1 MKTFT
6 KIALIL
12 AALIAIPFL
21 VELIISSY
29 DIATNPW
36 TLPNSV
42 VAEGGFV
49 REGANRR
56 EFREPRFRARGLQ
69 FYFLATDLSPA
80 EADSLAET
88 VTGKVTFSREGG
100 ETGSYDFRLAPQLRK
115 EIGSVGIEDKGE
127 RAGELKLLDK
137 TLVEGHIVPAS
148 KADEAEAARLAGF
161 ELELGETVDLT
172 FKFEGQLPLS
182 SSLKFSY
189 SKAPDSILH
198 GTFLG
203 DFLDSIIHR

>member
-1 MKTFT
+1 MKAFT
-6 KIALIL
+6 KIVLIM
-12 AALIAIPFL
+12 AAVVAIPFL
-21 VELIISSY
+21 LELVVSSY

-69 FYFLATDLSPA
+69 FYFLATDLRPA
-80 EADSLAET
+80 EADTLTET
-88 VTGKVTFSREGG
+88 VTGKITFTRAGQEA
-100 ETGSYDFRLAPQLRK
+100 GSYNFRLSPQLRK

-137 TLVEGHIVPAS
+137 TTVECHIVPAS
-148 KADEAEAARLAGF
+148 ESDKTEASRLTGI
-161 ELELGETVDLT
+161 ELEQGEAVNLT
-172 FKFEGQLPLS
+172 FEFNERLPLS
-182 SSLKFSY
+182 STLKFSY

-203 DFLDSIIHR
+203 GVLDYTILR